1 MFLVSFISCTG
12 FLFFFSGCF
21 EKLPCI
27 APFFMSFCH
36 HIFFCISFLHICF
49 VFWLFWKKSALY
61 ASVCISIFF
70 FIFLLSLHLGLFFT
84 FFFVV
89 IFVSFFTFLFFFF
102 CCFEKLPCMH
112 GFAYLV
118 HPPRWDD
125 RQISYIFVYLIRNRK
140 MHFFSKY
147 DFANRLNYPSS
158 CLKCHSPIYL
168 RINKNSRLQKKL
180 LKKRI
185 SMNIYHHFFFDSFFL
200 KQNFKI
206 VFKSQKS
213 FRTLGIIN
221 NCFFP
226 PE

>member
-12 FLFFFSGCF
+12 FLFFFSG
-21 EKLPCI
+21 
-27 APFFMSFCH
+27 
-36 HIFFCISFLHICF
+36 
-49 VFWLFWKKSALY
+49 
-61 ASVCISIFF
+61 
-70 FIFLLSLHLGLFFT
+70 
-84 FFFVV
+84 
-89 IFVSFFTFLFFFF
+89 
-102 CCFEKLPCMH
+102 CFEKLPCMH

-185 SMNIYHHFFFDSFFL
+185 YKYFL
-200 KQNFKI
+200 WYF
-206 VFKSQKS
+206 SLTTS
-213 FRTLGIIN
+213 WSSRTLIN
-221 NCFFP
+221 RFQGPKIFWNIGNHQKLFVWNK
-226 PE
+226 